1 MSPQHKRAQQR
12 GRWLILCAGVFPLLL
27 ILLFTF
33 VESRQ
38 IVQRDLQS
46 TATLALDQAE
56 SITTRA

>member
-12 GRWLILCAGVFPLLL
+12 CRWLILCAGVFPLLL